1 MKRVLFKRYLRDIKK
16 NFFRY
21 AALLILIAVCM
32 FLVVAIVDSAYSL
45 IEGTKDLQKEAKLED
60 CQVTLFNPFTDDE
73 IRKIEEKG
81 VTVESHRSFDYTLE
95 DGSVLR
101 IFENREKIDL
111 VVYDEGREA
120 KTSGEIVLLNRYCA
134 ENEIGVGDKI
144 RVDGTDFT
152 VVGIG
157 SSVDYDAPYRKLSD
171 TSIDSSI
178 FGTAFVCAE
187 DYNRLK
193 NDEGAATED
202 VTYAF
207 LLNGAMT
214 SDELK
219 QMIKDFDFDYN
230 QVDDPYYKEMLADS
244 YGKRDE
250 ITDGINNLVD
260 GVDELYDGTVE
271 LFDGVGELKDGTE
284 DFKEGLKELA
294 DGSEDLL
301 DGVKEFK
308 DGAEELDKGVGELK
322 DGSGK
327 LKDGAISLKDGSASL
342 KTGLNTLKDGATS
355 LKTGAD
361 TLNQN
366 SAAIN
371 QGAGSIFDGLVKNTQ
386 DSINRSITG
395 INASMQ
401 TNLPLLSLNR
411 NNYAE
416 ELTKFAAMLESFGM
430 DATDVYNAKAS
441 LDGVSQYV
449 SGVEGYTAGVGS
461 IASGA
466 GELSNGEASAASGAA
481 SLENGAISL
490 ANGAKDLDDG
500 VGKVKEAT
508 GKMKNGAKDLYDGT
522 EELNDAIKEAYDAS
536 GELDDGAGE
545 MMDGA
550 GELKDGVKE
559 LKDGV
564 KDLKEQSDEMMDKIF
579 SEAPDNITAFM
590 TSAENNRVGGAA
602 GDVVIDKTVGLYA
615 GVIVIVLLTYV
626 LSVFVIHQIQS
637 ESSVIGALYALGAR
651 KSDLILH
658 YIFIPTMVALIG
670 GTAGGLAGMSKF
682 GCKWQMADCYN
693 YFSIPDMPAIA
704 PLYLVFYSVLM
715 PAAVAAIVN
724 FLVINKSLS
733 RTALSLLRNEQK
745 ISGGKDIKLGKMSFV
760 SKYRIRQILR
770 ESRTAV
776 TVIFGMAISLLV
788 FMLGMDCYVLCESV
802 GRLNSEDTTYNYMYT
817 YKYPTKEVPE
827 GGEACFIKTLKREQY
842 GYNLDITVIG
852 IDDDNPYYK
861 AKPVKGKNKVVASDA
876 VVQRYHV
883 KKGEKIVFTDNA
895 EDIDYAFTIEDV
907 VPYSVGIT
915 VFMDIDSM
923 RELFGEED
931 DYYNVVLSDEK
942 LDIEEGRLYSVTSK
956 ADIDKASKIFLKLM
970 MPMSTMLIGM
980 SIVIFC
986 IVMYLM
992 MSVMIDRA
1000 TQGISLLKILGYRS
1014 GEVKKLYLDGNRVV
1028 IMIGALIGV
1037 PVSKLL
1043 IDMLFPTFIANV
1055 ACSMHL
1061 EFTWYMYLCI
1071 FGAIMILYEI
1081 INFILMKKLGRI
1093 SENEVLKNRE

>member
-1 MKRVLFKRYLRDIKK
+1 MKRVLFKRYLRDIRK

-32 FLVVAIVDSAYSL
+32 FLVVAIVDGAYSL
-45 IEGTKDLQKEAKLED
+45 IEGTKEIQKEAKLED
-60 CQVTLFNPFTDDE
+60 CQVTLFTPFTDDE
-73 IRKIEEKG
+73 IKQIEEKG
-81 VTVESHRSFDYTLE
+81 VTVEAHKSFDYTLL
-95 DGSVLR
+95 DGTVLR
-101 IFENREKIDL
+101 IFENRKKIDL
-111 VVYDEGREA
+111 VIYDDGREA
-120 KTSGEIVLLNRYCA
+120 KESGEIVILNRYCT
-134 ENEIGVGDKI
+134 ENNIKTGDKI
-144 RVDGTDFT
+144 RIDGTDFT
-152 VVGIG
+152 VVGTG

-171 TSIDSSI
+171 TSIDSSV

-193 NDEGAATED
+193 KDKGAATED

-207 LLNGAMT
+207 ILNGAMT

-219 QMIKDFDFDYN
+219 EMIKSFDFDYN
-230 QVDDPYYKEMLADS
+230 KVDDPYYLEMLADS

-250 ITDGINNLVD
+250 ITDGINDLAE

-271 LFDGVGELKDGTE
+271 LYDGVGELKDGTE
-284 DFKEGLKELA
+284 EFRDGLHDLY
-294 DGSEDLL
+294 DGSEELL

-308 DGAEELDKGVGELK
+308 DSVAEFDDGVTELK

-327 LKDGAISLKDGSASL
+327 LKDGAVALKDGSSSL
-342 KTGLNTLKDGATS
+342 KNGLNDLKDGAGG
-355 LKTGAD
+355 LKAGAD

-366 SAAIN
+366 SPSVN
-371 QGAGSIFDGLVKNTQ
+371 QGAGSIFDGLIKNTQ
-386 DSINRSITG
+386 DTINQNITG
-395 INASMQ
+395 INETMHA
-401 TNLPLLSLNR
+401 NLPLLSLNR
-411 NNYAE
+411 ENYAE

-430 DATDVYNAKAS
+430 DANDVYAAKAS
-441 LDGVSQYV
+441 LDGVSQFV
-449 SGVEGYTAGVGS
+449 SGVGGYTAGVGQ

-466 GELSNGEASAASGAA
+466 GELANGSASAASGAA
-481 SLENGAISL
+481 SLENGAVSL

-500 VGKVKEAT
+500 VGKVKEAA
-508 GKMKNGAKDLYDGT
+508 GKLKDGANELYDGT
-522 EELNDAIKEAYDAS
+522 GELNDAIKEARDA
-536 GELDDGAGE
+536 GDELDDGAGE
-545 MMDGA
+545 LKDGA
-550 GELKDGVKE
+550 EELKDGVKE

-590 TSAENNRVGGAA
+590 TKDENIRVGGAA

-637 ESSVIGALYALGAR
+637 ESSVIGALYSLGAR
-651 KSDLILH
+651 KSDLVLH

-670 GTAGGLAGMSKF
+670 GTIGGIAGMSEL
-682 GCKWQMADCYN
+682 GCKWQMSDCYN
-693 YFSIPDMPAIA
+693 YFSIPDMPARA
-704 PLYLVFYSVLM
+704 PLYLVFYSVVM

-745 ISGGKDIKLGKMSFV
+745 ISRGKDIKLGKMSFV

-770 ESRTAV
+770 ERRTAI
-776 TVIFGMAISLLV
+776 TVIFGMSISLLV
-788 FMLGMDCYVLCESV
+788 FMLGMDCYVLCESI

-852 IDDDNPYYK
+852 IDDDNPYYNVT
-861 AKPVKGKNKVVASDA
+861 PVKGKNKVVASDA
-876 VVQRYHV
+876 VIQRYHV
-883 KKGEKIVFTDNA
+883 KKGEKIVFSDNA

-907 VPYSVGIT
+907 VPYSVGIS

-923 RELFGEED
+923 RELFGEDD
-931 DYYNVVLSDEK
+931 DYFNVVLSDEK

-970 MPMSTMLIGM
+970 VPMFSLLIGM
-980 SIVIFC
+980 SIIIFC

-1000 TQGISLLKILGYRS
+1000 AHGISLLKILGYRNR
-1014 GEVKKLYLDGNRVV
+1014 EVKKLYLDGNRIV
-1028 IMIGALIGV
+1028 IMLGALIAI
-1037 PVSKLL
+1037 PVSKFL

-1061 EFTWYMYLCI
+1061 EFTWYMYLMI
-1071 FGAIMILYEI
+1071 FSAIMLLYEI
-1081 INFILMKKLGRI
+1081 INFILMRKLGKI